1 MLKQPHYCGIY
12 GKHQLQQGF
21 LLVLWTALT
30 CQGWNMFFNVP
41 DGWRHTLLSPFKL
54 DSVGSTSRGK
64 EFKQTLNTLFLSLSI
79 RSLSALILPTFLPSE
94 CCNPGNQPLWQ
105 EIKQDM
111 TLWLEP
117 WPRALRG
124 ERLVVTM
131 SCHQQ
136 EVRLWENWSI
146 HSSLV
151 QDWVKNKFLYSG
163 HQMYIQKII
172 DYWALHVFIILVPQ
186 SKSVFFIVILLFIN
200 SSHRQFN

>member
-1 MLKQPHYCGIY
+1 MEAVKGQRGENKMLKQPHYCGIY

-124 ERLVVTM
+124 EDLLWPCLVTNRKPAYGKTGRYTP
-131 SCHQQ
+131 H
-136 EVRLWENWSI
+136 
-146 HSSLV
+146 
-151 QDWVKNKFLYSG
+151 LYR
-163 HQMYIQKII
+163 IE
-172 DYWALHVFIILVPQ
+172 
-186 SKSVFFIVILLFIN
+186 
-200 SSHRQFN
+200 